1 MNDHISRILRTLI
14 QLAAGGALTGLFTQI
29 VSDVPAAYAPYLMSI
44 FTLGVTVSQNVAEE
58 NGWIPM
64 VLRPSNDD

>member
-14 QLAAGGALTGLFTQI
+14 QLAAGGALAGLFTQ
-29 VSDVPAAYAPYLMSI
+29 VVTDVPDNYAPYLTI
-44 FTLGVTVSQNVAEE
+44 FFSLFVTVAQNVAEE

-64 VLRPSNDD
+64 MLRPSNDA